1 MEELV
6 VKNAKKL
13 RRHLQ
18 NMKQFYIMNEVANK
32 VIVED
37 KILSKEV
44 FLESSL
50 AKKLRKRIKTES
62 DKEFEFLIKKRKY
75 LKNKMIKYKQKTE
88 NDVMKGLMKNEILY
102 DFEDMKSLENM
113 LYKYRTMSHY

>member
-1 MEELV
+1 
-6 VKNAKKL
+6 
-13 RRHLQ
+13 
-18 NMKQFYIMNEVANK
+18 MNEMANK

>member
-1 MEELV
+1 
-6 VKNAKKL
+6 
-13 RRHLQ
+13 
-18 NMKQFYIMNEVANK
+18 MNEVANK

-88 NDVMKGLMKNEILY
+88 NDVMRGLMKNEILY